1 MFLPQIQKVLDE
13 LNGEWYAFQQCLMD
27 SDIMLKK
34 SKEKFK
40 SGLLLSA
47 EEFKKTVSILLDDFR
62 NRGPFNSEISTEM
75 VREYAFQY
83 FILCYLY
90 ALLRILSV
98 RRFRT
103 YTV

>member
-1 MFLPQIQKVLDE
+1 MLDE

-62 NRGPFNSEISTEM
+62 NRGPFGSDISTER
-75 VREYAFQY
+75 VS
-83 FILCYLY
+83 LY
-90 ALLRILSV
+90 IYNSAAGC
-98 RRFRT
+98 T
-103 YTV
+103 

>member
-1 MFLPQIQKVLDE
+1 
-13 LNGEWYAFQQCLMD
+13 
-27 SDIMLKK
+27 MLKK